1 MVHRFISDDRGATM
15 IEYGMMIALIAIM
28 VMGAIFLL
36 GGSLTVKLTQVATCV
51 TTRVCP

>member
-1 MVHRFISDDRGATM
+1 MVRRFISDDRGATM

-36 GGSLTVKLTQVATCV
+36 GGSLTVKLAQVATCV
-51 TTRVCP
+51 TTRVC